1 MINTIFVRAFLTL
14 CVALLVLSVLT
25 CIGVNTAQDVRR
37 HAYWEEVLGGL
48 LPELVADLM
57 NAEPQE
63 GIPAFYARF
72 TVSKNDE
79 MGRWLRMRLQQQH
92 RVAYIED
99 SRLAIYWAVPEG
111 AARLELGPEGDT
123 VWQRIGWLIGKH
135 FSIAGLSVDD
145 YANWLAQRLNVP
157 VTSVKAEADSILPGF
172 YLSHLHPGDYQLVVP
187 VTNGLWLV
195 IEPVQLPGSLPLIG
209 WLLVVL
215 LNMAALAL
223 VVFWIVSS
231 LESRLRHLDQA
242 IGRLAAGHLSTRVP
256 EVATDPVGRLGV
268 SFNKVADHIQRLMGI
283 QREMIRAVS
292 HELRTP
298 VARLR
303 FGMQIIEDV
312 TDDAYVHRQLKGM
325 DSDIQELDQLID
337 EILTYARLEE
347 GGPLLEFQETSLVD
361 IVCQVVEEARPPESV
376 RVIYAGEPDDVQGDM
391 AELEPRYIH
400 RAIQNLVGNACRYA
414 NTQVRVSCV
423 IGNDT
428 CRVDVEDDGPGIP
441 EEHWGKVFQ
450 AFARLDD
457 SRTRTSGGYG
467 LGLSIVR
474 RIAYWHGGRAIV
486 GRSDDLGGARFS
498 LVWPRRHVD

>member
-14 CVALLVLSVLT
+14 CLALLVLSLLT
-25 CIGVNTAQDVRR
+25 CLGVNTAQDVRR
-37 HAYWEEVLGGL
+37 HAYWENALGDL
-48 LPELVADLM
+48 LPELVADLS
-57 NAEPQE
+57 AVAPGESS
-63 GIPAFYARF
+63 PAFYARF
-72 TVSKNDE
+72 TVSKNNE
-79 MGRWLRMRLQQQH
+79 LGRWLRLRLQQEH
-92 RVAYIED
+92 RVVYIED
-99 SRLAIYWAVPEG
+99 GHLTIYWSLPVG
-111 AARLELGPEGDT
+111 VARLDLGPEGDA
-123 VWQRIGWLIGKH
+123 VWHRVGWLIEKH
-135 FSIAGLSVDD
+135 FRIAGKSPED
-145 YANWLAQRLNVP
+145 YSNWLAQRLKMP
-157 VTSVKAEADSILPGF
+157 VMPAEADPGSILPGF
-172 YLSHLHPGDYQLVVP
+172 YLSQLHPGEHQLVVSIEE
-187 VTNGLWLV
+187 GQWLV
-195 IEPVQLPGSLPLIG
+195 VEPVVLPGPLPLIG
-209 WLLVVL
+209 WLLVAL
-215 LNMAALAL
+215 LNLAAVAL

-256 EVATDPVGRLGV
+256 EVGTDPVGRLGV

-361 IVCQVVEEARPPESV
+361 IVCQVVDEARPPESV
-376 RVIYAGEPDDVQGDM
+376 RVVFAGDSDDTQGDM
-391 AELEPRYIH
+391 AELESRYIH

-457 SRTRTSGGYG
+457 SRTRSSGGYG

-486 GRSDDLGGARFS
+486 GRSEELGGARFS